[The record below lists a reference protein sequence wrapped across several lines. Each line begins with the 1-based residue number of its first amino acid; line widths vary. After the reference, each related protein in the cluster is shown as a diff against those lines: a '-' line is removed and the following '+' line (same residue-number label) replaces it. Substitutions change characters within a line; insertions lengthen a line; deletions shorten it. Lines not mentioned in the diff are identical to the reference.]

1 MLSTE
6 TKHPTQVKATESD
19 GVTSLD
25 QMVMEGFSVEV
36 TVQQWQR
43 NEGCNGKSQL
53 YKSPT
58 EEHSGKKKSECKGP
72 AVGMSSAC
80 VRKDER

>member
-6 TKHPTQVKATESD
+6 KKHPTQVKATESD

-25 QMVMEGFSVEV
+25 QMVMEGFSEEV
-36 TVQQWQR
+36 TFQQRHR

-58 EEHSGKKKSECKGP
+58 EEHSGRKKSKCKGP
-72 AVGMSSAC
+72 VVGMS
-80 VRKDER
+80 EEG